1 MKCADIKCSNAPL
14 SYTTHTQ
21 CNTFLATCT
30 ALSGG
35 GCMTLNG
42 CLNYSSEVSCVISN
56 AGDTCAW
63 SGGKCYVKSCYTAAY
78 DSTHDTHTEC

>member
-1 MKCADIKCSNAPL
+1 
-14 SYTTHTQ
+14 
-21 CNTFLATCT
+21 
-30 ALSGG
+30 
-35 GCMTLNG
+35 MTLNG

-78 DSTHDTHTEC
+78 DSTHDTHVEC